1 MSFLNPIF
9 LFALAAVGLPLVIH
23 LLNLRK
29 PKRVQFSTLAFFKEL
44 QKSTIRK
51 IKIKRI
57 LLLILRLLAI
67 ASLAMVLARPFLP
80 PSLNLGTS
88 ANQPAIHAILVDNS
102 VSMNRIGS
110 NGPLSDQAKDLV
122 RKILDS
128 SKEDDRFIIQTTNGE
143 PVNASVSSTSQIE
156 RRLNEIE
163 ITKAG
168 SFLSERV
175 TNLISVL
182 DESPFQ
188 NKNLYII
195 DDKNPE
201 LISIL
206 NNNFEEEFSNL
217 AVTILTVEDV
227 KVQNTFVYDVG
238 SSSSMVGKG
247 IPFTLNVSVKNEGEV
262 IAANQ
267 FLTLTVEGSTV
278 GQYSVQI
285 EPGVIQDFSFEII
298 PDKNGSIT
306 GTAIIEGD
314 GFSYDNEYFFSVQIP
329 EKRDVLWITKDS
341 DNPSDV
347 SYTSLIMDAQM
358 GGNNQIN
365 YTKTTLEEISGY
377 NIENYDALILEELD
391 EVPEFLFSEVQ
402 EFVQNGKGLVFF
414 PSETA
419 DIQNYNAFLNLFNA
433 GSFVGVLGDYTSFN
447 SIAKG
452 SVLLEDHPVF
462 EGLFDLDSDDE
473 ELSFAVPDI
482 YYYLKLRTNNSGL
495 GLNIIEMNNGDP
507 LLREKKF
514 GEGRVLL
521 FSIGNDPG
529 WTNFPVKA
537 LYAPTYYRTLLYA
550 ASLEDGGLSN
560 QFLGKPFEWR
570 GNANPQTTEL
580 VYNDESIQ
588 INPQNVGGAISVS
601 YQGYGW
607 EPGWVAVTDGES
619 IFKTALNLPQS
630 ESVFSSQISGDSE
643 ILDNINIVDS
653 GTLTSEQITSEIR
666 SSGFGKEVWHWFM
679 LAGFLLLITESLVS
693 IFYKA
698 ETVA

>member
-1 MSFLNPIF
+1 MY
-9 LFALAAVGLPLVIH
+9 
-23 LLNLRK
+23 
-29 PKRVQFSTLAFFKEL
+29 KRQ
-44 QKSTIRK
+44 
-51 IKIKRI
+51 
-57 LLLILRLLAI
+57 
-67 ASLAMVLARPFLP
+67 
-80 PSLNLGTS
+80 
-88 ANQPAIHAILVDNS
+88 
-102 VSMNRIGS
+102 
-110 NGPLSDQAKDLV
+110 
-122 RKILDS
+122 
-128 SKEDDRFIIQTTNGE
+128 
-143 PVNASVSSTSQIE
+143 
-156 RRLNEIE
+156 
-163 ITKAG
+163 
-168 SFLSERV
+168 
-175 TNLISVL
+175 
-182 DESPFQ
+182 
-188 NKNLYII
+188 
-195 DDKNPE
+195 
-201 LISIL
+201 
-206 NNNFEEEFSNL
+206 
-217 AVTILTVEDV
+217 
-227 KVQNTFVYDVG
+227 
-238 SSSSMVGKG
+238 
-247 IPFTLNVSVKNEGEV
+247 
-262 IAANQ
+262 
-267 FLTLTVEGSTV
+267 
-278 GQYSVQI
+278 VQI

-452 SVLLEDHPVF
+452 SILLEDHPVF

-514 GEGRVLL
+514 AEGRVLL

-537 LYAPTYYRTLLYA
+537 LYAPTYYRTILYA